1 MEPTYAPTEGE
12 QMNDRIWLVAA
23 IALIALG
30 AVACADPSGP
40 TTTASPTLAEP
51 PTDLEGARASWT
63 AADVGSYEL
72 HITTMCFCP
81 NEEYRIVV
89 DEDGHPNRNAPT
101 EYLPETVED
110 LHAIL
115 ADAYDV
121 DADEVDVTYD
131 DVGVPER
138 IFIDRWENAVDD
150 EMTYEIGFTDLP

>member
-12 QMNDRIWLVAA
+12 QMNDRMRLVAA
-23 IALIALG
+23 VALIALG

-40 TTTASPTLAEP
+40 ATNPASPTPTEP
-51 PTDLEGARASWT
+51 PTDLESAQAAWT
-63 AADVGSYEL
+63 TADVGSYEL

-89 DEDGHPNRNAPT
+89 DEEGNPNRDAPT

-110 LHAIL
+110 LHAII
-115 ADAYDV
+115 ADAV

-138 IFIDRWENAVDD
+138 IYIDTWENAVDD

>member
-1 MEPTYAPTEGE
+1 MS
-12 QMNDRIWLVAA
+12 NRIRSTAV
-23 IALIALG
+23 IALVALG
-30 AVACADPSGP
+30 AVACADPSSP
-40 TTTASPTLAEP
+40 ASPASATLAGP
-51 PTDLEGARASWT
+51 PTDLEGARAAWT

-72 HITTMCFCP
+72 HVTTMCFCP
-81 NEEYRIVV
+81 NEEYRVVV
-89 DEDGHPNRNAPT
+89 DEEGNPNRNAPT

-121 DADEVDVTYD
+121 DADLVEVTYD

-138 IFIDRWENAVDD
+138 IYIDRWENAVDD

>member
-1 MEPTYAPTEGE
+1 
-12 QMNDRIWLVAA
+12 MNDRIRLVAV
-23 IALIALG
+23 IASIALG

-40 TTTASPTLAEP
+40 VATAASPTPTEP
-51 PTDLEGARASWT
+51 PTDLESAQAAWT

-89 DEDGHPNRNAPT
+89 DEAGDPDRDAPT
-101 EYLPETVED
+101 EHLPETVED
-110 LHAIL
+110 LHAIISD
-115 ADAYDV
+115 ADGAG
-121 DADEVDVTYD
+121 ADEVDVTYD

-138 IFIDRWENAVDD
+138 IYIDTWENAIDD